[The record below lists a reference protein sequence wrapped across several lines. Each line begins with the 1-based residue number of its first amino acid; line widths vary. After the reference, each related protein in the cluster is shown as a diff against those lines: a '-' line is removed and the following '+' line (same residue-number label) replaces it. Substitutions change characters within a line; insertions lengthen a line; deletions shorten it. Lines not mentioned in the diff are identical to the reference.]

1 MGRFRKI
8 ISYIIIV
15 TFFITLLPISSFA
28 DYSVSIVE
36 QTDVKMVVYDENS
49 ETVTVFENADKN
61 SEPLIDL
68 EIGAEV
74 TVVGI
79 SDQYSQV
86 HYENIESQELIIGF
100 IENQYLLTLEEYAEL
115 TTDSVSNEAED
126 DTKLEQ
132 EDPVVETNEGEEKTD
147 IEQEKPVTE
156 EVENDTDL
164 DKQEPVSEEELNEKT
179 PNDKANIEDKLES
192 MEEEIEKKNDLGK
205 VNAMASTFSVK
216 STVLEGIAIKDPT
229 NMYEQPSRNSNVLRT
244 FDVGKSLKY
253 YIHSSDWYTSY
264 VQINGK
270 NTTIYIHKDDV
281 VNQTED
287 PVLLEGFALK
297 GATNMYE
304 APSRESKV
312 LRTFNKGKFLKFY
325 TFSDD
330 WYRSN
335 VTVDGKNTTIYIH
348 KDDVELPT
356 TNPELLE
363 GIALKEPTNMYEAP
377 SRESK
382 VLRTFNKGKFLKFY
396 TYSSDWY
403 RSNVTV
409 DGKNTTI
416 YIHKDDLELP
426 TTNPEL
432 LEGIALKDPTNM
444 YEAPSK
450 ESKVLRTFNK
460 GKFLKFYTYSSDWY
474 RSNVIV
480 DGKNTTI
487 YIHKDDVEL
496 PTTNPELLEG
506 IALKDPTNMYEAPSR
521 ESKVLRIFN
530 AGKELKYY
538 TYTSDWYFSYVTIN
552 GKTTTIYINKAD
564 VDPLVTKPQLKEGIA
579 WKNPTNMYESPARS
593 SKVLRTF
600 NPGSILKFYT
610 YSTNWYK
617 STTTVNGKVTTIYI
631 HKSDIELTNPSSEVK
646 EGLALQDPTN
656 VYVLPSSSA
665 TVLKKYSRGSVLRF
679 YDYSKNWYKSS
690 VWVDGKGYVNC
701 YIKKSDVT
709 TSGIVINNSHYNI
722 DFNEFVTIQA
732 NNTPKVDGQA
742 RFTASREL
750 VAYYANPINFDKNS
764 KEYFQ
769 FLDLSVP
776 LNLTD
781 EDAKVINEKILK
793 GKHKLEGTAEVFIEA
808 GKEYGVNALYLI
820 AHALHETGNGTS
832 SLAQGIKVNGKTV
845 YNFFGYAAYDGSA
858 DGSGSTFAY
867 NKGWFTPE
875 VAIKGG
881 IEIIANSYIYR
892 DNGPQNTLYKMR
904 WNPENPGHHQYATH
918 VLWATAQTN
927 LIYNYYQI
935 LGITQYVFDVPTF
948 KNQPGKTKEPT
959 GEAAYAVLNVPTG
972 LTGTLTTNVNFR
984 TYPNGDLIQTLPQ
997 GTNINIIGA
1006 NGGWY
1011 KATYNGKSGWLSGD
1025 YVSVLNGLQ
1034 VTASALNVRSNPS
1047 GTSIII
1053 GVVREGEI
1061 VKAVLNSSGNYI
1073 KSGSW
1078 YQIELNNSIGW
1089 VSGSFVEE
1097 LRR

>member
-1 MGRFRKI
+1 M
-8 ISYIIIV
+8 
-15 TFFITLLPISSFA
+15 
-28 DYSVSIVE
+28 
-36 QTDVKMVVYDENS
+36 
-49 ETVTVFENADKN
+49 
-61 SEPLIDL
+61 
-68 EIGAEV
+68 
-74 TVVGI
+74 
-79 SDQYSQV
+79 
-86 HYENIESQELIIGF
+86 
-100 IENQYLLTLEEYAEL
+100 
-115 TTDSVSNEAED
+115 
-126 DTKLEQ
+126 
-132 EDPVVETNEGEEKTD
+132 
-147 IEQEKPVTE
+147 
-156 EVENDTDL
+156 
-164 DKQEPVSEEELNEKT
+164 
-179 PNDKANIEDKLES
+179 
-192 MEEEIEKKNDLGK
+192 
-205 VNAMASTFSVK
+205 
-216 STVLEGIAIKDPT
+216 
-229 NMYEQPSRNSNVLRT
+229 
-244 FDVGKSLKY
+244 
-253 YIHSSDWYTSY
+253 
-264 VQINGK
+264 
-270 NTTIYIHKDDV
+270 
-281 VNQTED
+281 
-287 PVLLEGFALK
+287 
-297 GATNMYE
+297 
-304 APSRESKV
+304 
-312 LRTFNKGKFLKFY
+312 
-325 TFSDD
+325 
-330 WYRSN
+330 
-335 VTVDGKNTTIYIH
+335 
-348 KDDVELPT
+348 
-356 TNPELLE
+356 
-363 GIALKEPTNMYEAP
+363 
-377 SRESK
+377 
-382 VLRTFNKGKFLKFY
+382 KFY

-416 YIHKDDLELP
+416 YIHKDD
-426 TTNPEL
+426 
-432 LEGIALKDPTNM
+432 I
-444 YEAPSK
+444 
-450 ESKVLRTFNK
+450 
-460 GKFLKFYTYSSDWY
+460 
-474 RSNVIV
+474 
-480 DGKNTTI
+480 
-487 YIHKDDVEL
+487 EL